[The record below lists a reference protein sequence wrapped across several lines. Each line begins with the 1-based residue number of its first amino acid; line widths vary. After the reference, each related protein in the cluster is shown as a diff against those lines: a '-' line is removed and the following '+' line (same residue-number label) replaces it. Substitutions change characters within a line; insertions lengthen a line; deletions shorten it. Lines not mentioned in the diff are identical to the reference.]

1 MPDMSK
7 VKFLPLRTDIVY
19 RDNRGYNLTISN
31 LPWGKTAFRM
41 KRYRISKTQN
51 LDLTE
56 EGSEKDG
63 ALNLS
68 NPLAPDTVE
77 LIVLTRG

>member
-7 VKFLPLRTDIVY
+7 VKFLPLRTDVVY
-19 RDNRGYNLTISN
+19 RDNRGYILNIRN
-31 LPWGKTAFRM
+31 LPWGKAGFSI

-51 LDLTE
+51 LELLE
-56 EGSEKDG
+56 EGYGKEG

-68 NPLAPDTVE
+68 NPLAPDTLE
-77 LIVLTRG
+77 LIVLTRR